1 MMSWA
6 PGAPNAIAT
15 HTWRDDPRA
24 RRVQPRIAA
33 AFLVPAMHPADT
45 TRGSRR
51 DSSARAHR
59 AYRDACVTPEEL
71 SFPKSS

>member
-45 TRGSRR
+45 TALAVTV
-51 DSSARAHR
+51 ARAHR
-59 AYRDACVTPEEL
+59 AYRDVPVV
-71 SFPKSS
+71 KVRGMI